1 MKSSNGKMQNERNN
15 LSERLLN
22 LAAAVIK
29 MVLQLN
35 KTAVG
40 RHIGGQLTRAS
51 TSAGA
56 NYEEACGAESRAD
69 FIHKLQIVLKE
80 LREALFWLRLI
91 RKTNLISGIALE
103 RLTQEA
109 KELTNIIAKSI
120 ITAKKGK

>member
-1 MKSSNGKMQNERNN
+1 MKSANLKMQNERNS

-22 LAAAVIK
+22 LAAEVIK
-29 MVLQLN
+29 IVLQLN
-35 KTAVG
+35 KSAVG

-80 LREALFWLRLI
+80 LRESLFWLRLI
-91 RKTNLISGIALE
+91 RKTNLISGTTLE
-103 RLTQEA
+103 KLTQET

-120 ITAKKGK
+120 VTAKKVK

>member
-1 MKSSNGKMQNERNN
+1 MQNERNS

-22 LAAAVIK
+22 LAAEVIK
-29 MVLQLN
+29 IVLQLN
-35 KTAVG
+35 KSAVG

-80 LREALFWLRLI
+80 LRESLFWLRLI
-91 RKTNLISGIALE
+91 RKTNLISGTTLE
-103 RLTQEA
+103 KLTQET

-120 ITAKKGK
+120 VTAKKVK